1 MSFKRLDPED
11 FLISADSITAPAW
24 SGNAPTLTE
33 FYTSSVQA
41 AAASGDYYLSIYQT
55 GSTLSNAAVQFNI
68 AFGDSE
74 GSGSLLYNSGI
85 DGKSPTSTIF
95 GQFQNIVLG
104 DESTTFTFGD
114 VTPVTQSFYVLTIE
128 RTRYKEKL
136 FPGTLSLKIASA
148 SAGLPSGDSYIT
160 LTDNSND
167 VAVQTFNEAGRVFQ
181 LVSGSNGSAISLA
194 TSAPGASV
202 KGQTVSGSYGY
213 FLPDIGT
220 ILLNASA
227 LDLPFASGGVAL
239 GTDYSSNTDS
249 QNPSKLFNIISG
261 SSEAASGSF
270 TLNSE
275 ETITSDYVFVRA
287 RNAEFNY
294 SENPSFITGSTGE
307 VLYTDFI
314 NSPEVFATTVGLYN
328 DNNELLATAKLSRPL
343 KKNFTKEALVRIK
356 LDF

>member
-55 GSTLSNAAVQFNI
+55 GSTLSNAAIQFNI
-68 AFGDSE
+68 AYGNSD
-74 GSGSLLYNSGI
+74 GLGSLLYNSGI
-85 DGKSPTSTIF
+85 AGKSPTSTIF

-114 VTPVTQSFYVLTIE
+114 VTPVTQSFYVLTID

-136 FPGTLSLKIASA
+136 FPGTLNLQIASA
-148 SAGLPSGDSYIT
+148 SSTIQI
-160 LTDNSND
+160 TDNSND
-167 VAVQTFNEAGRVFQ
+167 VSVQTFNEAGRVFQ

-194 TSAPGASV
+194 NSALGAST
-202 KGQTVSGSYGY
+202 KGQTISGSYGY

-227 LDLPFASGGVAL
+227 LDLPYASGGVDLSTNNA
-239 GTDYSSNTDS
+239 SNTDA
-249 QNPSKLFNIISG
+249 QNPAKLFTSISG
-261 SSEAASGSF
+261 AANF

-275 ETITSDYVFVRA
+275 ETITSDYIFVRA

-307 VLYTDFI
+307 VLYSDFI

-328 DNNELLATAKLSRPL
+328 DNNELVATAKLSRPL

>member
-24 SGNAPTLTE
+24 TGNVPTLTT
-33 FYTSSVQA
+33 FFTSSVQE

-55 GSTLSNAAVQFNI
+55 GSTLSDAAVQFNI
-68 AFGDSE
+68 TFGNSD
-74 GSGSLLYNSGI
+74 GSGSLLFNAGI

-95 GQFQNIVLG
+95 GQFQNIILG
-104 DESTTFTFGD
+104 DESNTFTFGD
-114 VTPVTQSFYVLTIE
+114 ITPVTQSFYALTIE
-128 RTRYKEKL
+128 RARYKEKL
-136 FPGTLSLKIASA
+136 FPGTLNLQIASA
-148 SAGLPSGDSYIT
+148 SSIIQI
-160 LTDNSND
+160 TDNSND
-167 VAVQTFNEAGRVFQ
+167 VSVQTFNEAGRVFQ
-181 LVSGSNGSAISLA
+181 LVSGSNGSAITLA
-194 TSAPGASV
+194 NSALGASL

-227 LDLPFASGGVAL
+227 LDLPFDSGGVDL
-239 GTDYSSNTDS
+239 GTDYTSNTDA
-249 QNPSKLFNIISG
+249 QNPAKLFTSISG
-261 SSEAASGSF
+261 AANF

-275 ETITSDYVFVRA
+275 ETITSDYIFVRA

-294 SENPSFITGSTGE
+294 SENPSFITGSTGA
-307 VLYTDFI
+307 VLYSDFI
-314 NSPEVFATTVGLYN
+314 NAPEVFATTIGLYN

>member
-41 AAASGDYYLSIYQT
+41 SAASGDYYLSIYQT
-55 GSTLSNAAVQFNI
+55 GSTLSNAATQFNI
-68 AFGDSE
+68 AFGDSA
-74 GSGSLLYNSGI
+74 GSGSLLFNSGI
-85 DGKSPTSTIF
+85 NGKSPTSTIF

-114 VTPVTQSFYVLTIE
+114 VTPVTQSFYVLTID

-136 FPGTLSLKIASA
+136 FPGTLDLRISA
-148 SAGLPSGDSYIT
+148 STSEGAGKIIKI
-160 LTDNSND
+160 TDNSND
-167 VAVQTFNEAGRVFQ
+167 VSVQTFNEAGRVFQ

-194 TSAPGASV
+194 NSATGASV

-220 ILLNASA
+220 ILLNAST
-227 LDLPFASGGVAL
+227 LDLPYANGGVDLSSSLASNTDAQNPAKLFNAISGGV
-239 GTDYSSNTDS
+239 N
-249 QNPSKLFNIISG
+249 
-261 SSEAASGSF
+261 F

-275 ETITSDYVFVRA
+275 ETITSDYIFVRA
-287 RNAEFNY
+287 RNTEFNY

-307 VLYTDFI
+307 VLYSNFI

-328 DNNELLATAKLSRPL
+328 DNNELVATAKLSRPL

>member
-41 AAASGDYYLSIYQT
+41 SAASGDYYLSIYQT

-68 AFGDSE
+68 AYGDSN
-74 GSGSLLYNSGI
+74 GSGSLLFNAGI

-114 VTPVTQSFYVLTIE
+114 VTPVTQSFYVLTID

-136 FPGTLSLKIASA
+136 FPGTMDLRLISESSVIR
-148 SAGLPSGDSYIT
+148 

-167 VAVQTFNEAGRVFQ
+167 VSVQTFNEAGRVFQ
-181 LVSGSNGSAISLA
+181 LVSGSNGAAISLA
-194 TSAPGASV
+194 NSALGASV

-227 LDLPFASGGVAL
+227 LDLPYASGGVDLSTNNA
-239 GTDYSSNTDS
+239 TNTDA
-249 QNPSKLFNIISG
+249 QNPAKLFNAISG
-261 SSEAASGSF
+261 AASF

-275 ETITSDYVFVRA
+275 ETITSGYMFVRA

-294 SENPSFITGSTGE
+294 SENPSFITGSTGT

-314 NSPEVFATTVGLYN
+314 NAPEVFATTVGLYN

>member
-41 AAASGDYYLSIYQT
+41 AAASGDYYLNVYQT
-55 GSTLSNAAVQFNI
+55 GSTLSNAATQFNI
-68 AFGDSE
+68 AYGNSA

-95 GQFQNIVLG
+95 GQFQNIILG

-136 FPGTLSLKIASA
+136 FPGTLNLQIASA
-148 SAGLPSGDSYIT
+148 SSTIQI
-160 LTDNSND
+160 TDNSND
-167 VAVQTFNEAGRVFQ
+167 VSVQTFNEAGRVFQ

-194 TSAPGASV
+194 NSAQGASV
-202 KGQTVSGSYGY
+202 KGQTISGSYGY

-227 LDLPFASGGVAL
+227 LDLPYASGGVDLSTNNA
-239 GTDYSSNTDS
+239 SNTDA
-249 QNPSKLFNIISG
+249 QNPAKLFTSISG
-261 SSEAASGSF
+261 ASNF

>member
-41 AAASGDYYLSIYQT
+41 SAASGDYYLSIYQT

-68 AFGDSE
+68 AYGDSN
-74 GSGSLLYNSGI
+74 GSGSLLFNAGI

-114 VTPVTQSFYVLTIE
+114 VTPVTQSFYVLTID

-136 FPGTLSLKIASA
+136 FPGTMDLRLISA
-148 SAGLPSGDSYIT
+148 SSVIR

-167 VAVQTFNEAGRVFQ
+167 VSVQTFNEAGRVFQ
-181 LVSGSNGSAISLA
+181 LVSGSNGAAISLA
-194 TSAPGASV
+194 NSALGASV

-227 LDLPFASGGVAL
+227 LDLPYASGGVDLSTNNA
-239 GTDYSSNTDS
+239 TNTDA
-249 QNPSKLFNIISG
+249 QNPAKLFNAISG
-261 SSEAASGSF
+261 AASF

-275 ETITSDYVFVRA
+275 ETITSGYMFVRA

-294 SENPSFITGSTGE
+294 SENPSFITGSTGT

-314 NSPEVFATTVGLYN
+314 NAPEVFATTVGLYN

>member
-11 FLISADSITAPAW
+11 LLISADSITAPAW

-41 AAASGDYYLSIYQT
+41 SAASGDYYLSIYQT

-68 AFGDSE
+68 AYGDSK
-74 GSGSLLYNSGI
+74 GSGSLLFNAGI

-114 VTPVTQSFYVLTIE
+114 VTPVTQSFYVLTID

-136 FPGTLSLKIASA
+136 FPGTMDLRLISESSVIR
-148 SAGLPSGDSYIT
+148 

-167 VAVQTFNEAGRVFQ
+167 VSVQTFNEAGRVFQ
-181 LVSGSNGSAISLA
+181 LVSGSNGAAISLA
-194 TSAPGASV
+194 NSALGASV

-227 LDLPFASGGVAL
+227 LDLPYASGGVDLSTNNA
-239 GTDYSSNTDS
+239 TNTDA
-249 QNPSKLFNIISG
+249 QNPAKLFNAISG
-261 SSEAASGSF
+261 AASF

-275 ETITSDYVFVRA
+275 ETITSGYMFVRA

-294 SENPSFITGSTGE
+294 SENPSFITGSTGT

-314 NSPEVFATTVGLYN
+314 NAPEVFATTVGLYN

>member
-24 SGNAPTLTE
+24 TGNIPTLTT
-33 FYTSSVQA
+33 FFTSSVQA

-55 GSTLSNAAVQFNI
+55 GSTLPNASVQFSI
-68 AFGDSE
+68 AFGDSA
-74 GSGSLLYNSGI
+74 GLGSLLYNAGI

-95 GQFQNIVLG
+95 GQFQNIILG
-104 DESTTFTFGD
+104 DEDSTFTFGEI
-114 VTPVTQSFYVLTIE
+114 TPVTQSFYILSVD

-136 FPGTLSLKIASA
+136 FPGTLNLQLI
-148 SAGLPSGDSYIT
+148 SGSSIIQ

-167 VAVQTFNEAGRVFQ
+167 VSVQSFNEAGRVFQ
-181 LVSGSNGSAISLA
+181 IVSGSNGSAITLANSALGTSL
-194 TSAPGASV
+194 
-202 KGQTVSGSYGY
+202 KGQTLSGSYGY

-227 LDLPFASGGVAL
+227 LDLPFASGGVDL

-249 QNPSKLFNIISG
+249 QNPAKLFNSISG
-261 SSEAASGSF
+261 AANF

-275 ETITSDYVFVRA
+275 ETITSDFIFVRA
-287 RNAEFNY
+287 RNGEFNY
-294 SENPSFITGSTGE
+294 SANPSFINGSTGA
-307 VLYTDFI
+307 VRYPDFI
-314 NSPEVFATTVGLYN
+314 NAPEVFATTVGLYN
-328 DNNELLATAKLSRPL
+328 DNNELLATAKISRPL
-343 KKNFTKEALVRIK
+343 KKNFTKEALIRVK

>member
-1 MSFKRLDPED
+1 V
-11 FLISADSITAPAW
+11 I
-24 SGNAPTLTE
+24 
-33 FYTSSVQA
+33 Q
-41 AAASGDYYLSIYQT
+41 
-55 GSTLSNAAVQFNI
+55 
-68 AFGDSE
+68 
-74 GSGSLLYNSGI
+74 GSGSLLFNSGI

-114 VTPVTQSFYVLTIE
+114 VTPVTQSFYVLTID

-136 FPGTLSLKIASA
+136 FPGTMDLRLISESSVIR
-148 SAGLPSGDSYIT
+148 

-167 VAVQTFNEAGRVFQ
+167 VSVQTFNEAGRVFQ
-181 LVSGSNGSAISLA
+181 LVSGSNGAAISLA
-194 TSAPGASV
+194 NSALGASV

-227 LDLPFASGGVAL
+227 LDLPYASGGVDLSTNNA
-239 GTDYSSNTDS
+239 TNTDA
-249 QNPSKLFNIISG
+249 QNPAKLFNAISG
-261 SSEAASGSF
+261 AASF

-275 ETITSDYVFVRA
+275 ETITSGYMFVRA

-294 SENPSFITGSTGE
+294 SENPSFITGSTGT

-314 NSPEVFATTVGLYN
+314 NAPEVFATTVGLYN

>member
-24 SGNAPTLTE
+24 TGNVPVLTT
-33 FYTSSVQA
+33 FFTSSVQA
-41 AAASGDYYLSIYQT
+41 ATLSGDYYLSIYQT

-68 AFGDSE
+68 AFGDSD
-74 GSGSLLYNSGI
+74 GSGSLLFNAGI

-104 DESTTFTFGD
+104 DESNTFTFGEI
-114 VTPVTQSFYVLTIE
+114 TPVTQSFYVLTIE
-128 RTRYKEKL
+128 RARYKEKL
-136 FPGTLSLKIASA
+136 FPGTLNLQIASA
-148 SAGLPSGDSYIT
+148 SSIIQI
-160 LTDNSND
+160 TDNSND
-167 VAVQTFNEAGRVFQ
+167 VSVQTFNEAGRVFQ

-194 TSAPGASV
+194 NSALGTSL

-220 ILLNASA
+220 ILLNASV
-227 LDLPFASGGVAL
+227 LDLPFNSGGVDL
-239 GTDYSSNTDS
+239 GTNYSSNTDA
-249 QNPSKLFNIISG
+249 QNPVKLFNAISG
-261 SSEAASGSF
+261 AASF

-275 ETITSDYVFVRA
+275 ETITSDYIFVRA

-294 SENPSFITGSTGE
+294 SENPSFIAGSTGA
-307 VLYTDFI
+307 VLYPDFI
-314 NSPEVFATTVGLYN
+314 NAPEVFTTTIGLYN

-343 KKNFTKEALVRIK
+343 KKNFTKEALIRVK

>member
-41 AAASGDYYLSIYQT
+41 SAASGDYYLSIYQT
-55 GSTLSNAAVQFNI
+55 GSTLSNAATQFNI
-68 AFGDSE
+68 AFGDSA
-74 GSGSLLYNSGI
+74 GSGSLLFNSGI

-114 VTPVTQSFYVLTIE
+114 VTPVTQSFYVLTID

-136 FPGTLSLKIASA
+136 FPGTMDLRLISESSVIR
-148 SAGLPSGDSYIT
+148 

-167 VAVQTFNEAGRVFQ
+167 VSVQTFNEAGRVFQ
-181 LVSGSNGSAISLA
+181 LVSGSNGAAISLA
-194 TSAPGASV
+194 NSALGASV

-227 LDLPFASGGVAL
+227 LDLPYASGGVDLSTNNA
-239 GTDYSSNTDS
+239 TNTDV
-249 QNPSKLFNIISG
+249 QNPAKLFNAISG
-261 SSEAASGSF
+261 ATSF

-275 ETITSDYVFVRA
+275 ETITSGYMFVRA

-294 SENPSFITGSTGE
+294 SENPSFITGSTGT

-314 NSPEVFATTVGLYN
+314 NAPEVFATTVGLYN

>member
-41 AAASGDYYLSIYQT
+41 SAASGDYYLSIYQT
-55 GSTLSNAAVQFNI
+55 GSTLSNAATQFNI
-68 AFGDSE
+68 AFGDSA
-74 GSGSLLYNSGI
+74 GSGSLLFNSGI

-114 VTPVTQSFYVLTIE
+114 VTPVTQSFYVLTID

-136 FPGTLSLKIASA
+136 FPGTMDLRLISESSVIR
-148 SAGLPSGDSYIT
+148 

-167 VAVQTFNEAGRVFQ
+167 VSVQTFNEAGRVFQ
-181 LVSGSNGSAISLA
+181 LVSGSNGAAISLA
-194 TSAPGASV
+194 NSALGASV

-227 LDLPFASGGVAL
+227 LDLPYASGGVDLSTNNA
-239 GTDYSSNTDS
+239 TNTDA
-249 QNPSKLFNIISG
+249 QNPAKLFNAISG
-261 SSEAASGSF
+261 AASF

-275 ETITSDYVFVRA
+275 ETITSGYMFVRA

-294 SENPSFITGSTGE
+294 SENPSFITGSTGT

-314 NSPEVFATTVGLYN
+314 NAPEVFATTVGLYN